1 MKGFGITAK
10 TMSMLLLF
18 SIIFI
23 SLSLSGYTYLVSRHL
38 ATPPILST
46 PLIQ

>member
-18 SIIFI
+18 SIILI
-23 SLSLSGYTYLVSRHL
+23 SLSLSGYTYLVSMHP